1 MKQKETLN
9 STGLLKKTTIIGVLL
24 WIFIQLIL
32 IYVFYDTPQRSDQG
46 VYLKI
51 AQDCFDCG
59 EWYPMRKHIY
69 EAFIWAPGLINFFIC
84 QLKIFGTLKLNMF
97 FNLLMNIAILYEV
110 WWLAKR
116 FFSIRTAYISVLC
129 YCILYSN
136 SMIVLPAG
144 TEIPFLFLAL
154 TSFCLCLSNKYWK
167 LVVAGILFAL
177 ANWIRPLTII
187 FLPVALFYMFLKKY
201 NWKSYPVLLIPFFS
215 IIILIGTQT
224 QSKIG
229 YYVFQSSTSG
239 VNLIM
244 TANDKAYGGVATS
257 LMGDTTNTCYI
268 RNAQAYTFAQK
279 DSIWR
284 QRAIKWIKEN
294 PGQFGKLYLMKLGG
308 LYIEDSWPDRPIL
321 GGDGFIDK
329 AAHNKVSKSSFI
341 SRIFSMGLKSLVYYV
356 ILFFFVYAI
365 AKHIKELLS
374 WKGFLLLILLLGTLS
389 TCIFSVSP
397 RYHYPFLFVI
407 IIWAAYGIETS
418 LSKINKS

>member
-1 MKQKETLN
+1 
-9 STGLLKKTTIIGVLL
+9 
-24 WIFIQLIL
+24 
-32 IYVFYDTPQRSDQG
+32 
-46 VYLKI
+46 
-51 AQDCFDCG
+51 
-59 EWYPMRKHIY
+59 
-69 EAFIWAPGLINFFIC
+69 
-84 QLKIFGTLKLNMF
+84 
-97 FNLLMNIAILYEV
+97 
-110 WWLAKR
+110 
-116 FFSIRTAYISVLC
+116 
-129 YCILYSN
+129 
-136 SMIVLPAG
+136 
-144 TEIPFLFLAL
+144 
-154 TSFCLCLSNKYWK
+154 
-167 LVVAGILFAL
+167 
-177 ANWIRPLTII
+177 
-187 FLPVALFYMFLKKY
+187 
-201 NWKSYPVLLIPFFS
+201 
-215 IIILIGTQT
+215 
-224 QSKIG
+224 
-229 YYVFQSSTSG
+229 
-239 VNLIM
+239 M